1 MGFLIRKIL
10 TALVMPLPVLL
21 FLGLV
26 GGVLWARGKRARLGQ
41 VMVALSLLVLGVL
54 SSGPVSNGL
63 ARALEQQYPAF
74 PGDSVA
80 YVVVLGSGH
89 DSDPLLPASARLTD
103 QGLYRVAEGVS
114 IAVAQPWA
122 QLVFSGYGGRDP
134 VPGAQVAAETA
145 IALGFPEGRITIEPR
160 PNSTAQE
167 AEYLEPMLQG
177 HAFALVTSATH
188 IPRAVALFRARGLS
202 PIPAPTGHLGKR
214 SGSPGVTSLVP
225 SAGDLSRTSAV
236 WYEFLGRLWSKGRG
250 LS

>member
-1 MGFLIRKIL
+1 MGFLIRKLL
-10 TALVMPLPVLL
+10 TALVMPLPALL
-21 FLGLV
+21 FVGLV
-26 GGVLWARGKRARLGQ
+26 GSVLWARGKRPRLGQ
-41 VMVALSLLVLGVL
+41 LMVALSLLALGAL
-54 SSGPVSNGL
+54 STDPVSYRL

-89 DSDPLLPASARLTD
+89 DSDPLFPQSARLTE
-103 QGLYRVAEGVS
+103 QGMYRVAEGVS
-114 IAVAQPWA
+114 IAVAQPWT
-122 QLVFSGYGGRDP
+122 QLIMSGYGGTDP
-134 VPGAQVAAETA
+134 VPNAQVAAETA
-145 IALGFPEGRITIEPR
+145 VALGFPEARIITEPR

-214 SGSPGVTSLVP
+214 SSGAGPTRFVP

-236 WYEFLGRLWSKGRG
+236 WYEFLGRVWSKVRG